1 MVSRV
6 DVIGLDPRK
15 SFLSPIDLIPFL
27 GGGMKI
33 YKGGRLAYHGG
44 KQIAKGSLALTTGKV
59 TTKFGVAS
67 GGAVRLAGAAAV
79 HQGGKLVR
87 KGTPDLL
94 VGAASIY
101 GDYVMTKMIL
111 QKFKGKSPHAT
122 ETQRVKSSRN
132 VGSKRAPKKLPRR
145 IPRRNGRC
153 PNGYR
158 FSRKL
163 NACVRK

>member
-27 GGGMKI
+27 GGGIKL
-33 YKGGRLAYHGG
+33 YKGGRLAYHGS
-44 KQIAKGSLALTTGKV
+44 KQIVRGSMAITTGKV

-67 GGAVRLAGAAAV
+67 GGAVRLAGATAV

-87 KGTPDLL
+87 KGTPDIL

-101 GDYVMTKMIL
+101 GDYIMTKIVL
-111 QKFKGKSPHAT
+111 DKFKGKSQPGT
-122 ETQRVKSSRN
+122 ETQRIKSSRN
-132 VGSKRAPKKLPRR
+132 VGTRKAPKRVPRK
-145 IPRRNGRC
+145 NGRC

-158 FSRKL
+158 FDRKL
-163 NACVRK
+163 NACIRK